1 MVSIRDSTSKL
12 IAGALFLALAMPA
25 LCSSVSGQARAMQ
38 LDSIDK
44 SDAEP
49 LADAITPGEQQLEVE
64 RQQSIEQLEN
74 TVSDAEAVRKALAS
88 LEQDLAGLRE
98 EQSGLTE
105 ALQDATAKRA
115 ILDRKISEGEERLTA
130 LSQREATVRKSLVD
144 RRSVLAEVLAS
155 LQRIGRDPPPALLIS
170 PNDALSSVRS
180 AILLGAVVPEI
191 REETEAL
198 AHDLEELALLSNSI
212 ADERAAMT
220 KALDENDKES
230 ERLSSLLSEKVELQ
244 LESERRLEIER
255 QRAASL
261 TEKSAELEQAVA
273 ALGAEI
279 ARQREA
285 AMAARKAE
293 HERKLRIAEQMER
306 AQELAQ
312 SRLPEKNRIAPAYA
326 FSALKGTLTY
336 PVMGEPVLDFGGD
349 NDSANTFSGDLLVTK
364 PGTVVRAPVDG
375 WVVYADEFRSYG
387 PTLII
392 DTGDKYHMVLAGMER
407 ISVSQ
412 GQFVLAGE
420 PVATMGNKRMAAAAA
435 LALATDSS
443 TLYIEIRKD
452 GKPVNPRQWW
462 KDATSSG
469 RVRDD
474 T

>member
-1 MVSIRDSTSKL
+1 MVSNRDSTAGI
-12 IAGALFLALAMPA
+12 IAGALVLALAI
-25 LCSSVSGQARAMQ
+25 SVLSGGTLMQAHATQ
-38 LDSIDK
+38 LDSLDK
-44 SDAEP
+44 SDTEP
-49 LADAITPGEQQLEVE
+49 VADDLIPAEQQLEVE

-88 LEQDLAGLRE
+88 LEHDLAGLRD
-98 EQSGLTE
+98 EQSGLSE
-105 ALQDATAKRA
+105 ALQDASAKRA
-115 ILDRKISEGEERLTA
+115 ALDRQIGEGEERLTA
-130 LSQREATVRKSLVD
+130 LSEREKTIRQSLVA

-198 AHDLEELALLSNSI
+198 AHDLQELALLSKSI
-212 ADERAAMT
+212 ADERAALT
-220 KALDENDKES
+220 TALSENDKES
-230 ERLSSLLSEKVELQ
+230 ERLSLLLSEKVELQ
-244 LESERRLEIER
+244 LESERRLEVER

-261 TEKSAELEQAVA
+261 TEKSTELEQAVA

-279 ARQREA
+279 ERQRQAALAARQ
-285 AMAARKAE
+285 AE
-293 HERKLRIAEQMER
+293 DDRKLRIAKQMER
-306 AQELAQ
+306 AQELAL

-326 FSALKGTLTY
+326 FSALKGTLAY
-336 PVMGEPVLDFGGD
+336 PVKGDPVLDFGGGND
-349 NDSANTFSGDLLVTK
+349 NNHTFGGDLLVTT
-364 PGTVVRAPVDG
+364 PGSVVRAPVDG
-375 WVVYADEFRSYG
+375 WVVYADYFRSYG

-392 DTGDKYHMVLAGMER
+392 DTGDKYHMVLAGMDR
-407 ISVSQ
+407 ISVSE

-420 PVATMGNKRMAAAAA
+420 PVATMGNKRMTAAAP